1 MVLVE
6 AGHRGEVGGGGDHRA
21 AVNRHHATRRLLLL
35 LGLQLQ
41 PQVAHQALRRVPGV
55 GGRAV
60 NTLLNIAMITK
71 HFL

>member
-6 AGHRGEVGGGGDHRA
+6 AGHRSEVCGGGDHRA
-21 AVNRHHATRRLLLL
+21 AVHRRHAALRLLLL

-60 NTLLNIAMITK
+60 NTLLNIAQITTY
-71 HFL
+71 FL